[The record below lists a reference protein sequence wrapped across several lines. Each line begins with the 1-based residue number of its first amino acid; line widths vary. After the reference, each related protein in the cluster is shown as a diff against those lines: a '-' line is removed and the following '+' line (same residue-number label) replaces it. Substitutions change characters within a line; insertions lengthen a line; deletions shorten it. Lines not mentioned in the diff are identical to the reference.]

1 VNGVARFLDSVYR
14 LDFDLPSWQSAI
26 AREVSERQKLG
37 PGVLSY
43 EFDAAAPDEG
53 VVLGSIC
60 DTGDIRRFR
69 ELTGPLHD
77 QAVGDAYRAVIA
89 RGTHAGTFRELARR
103 ARVDRRS
110 AEPFARAVQAAGFD
124 DIWAVCAVNPD
135 ATGIV
140 FAVPFAQTRVP
151 PGRWHHTWT
160 RLGVHIAASYR
171 LRKKIAAGV
180 PRSESRTDQADG
192 VFEPGG
198 ADLELRS
205 GAVGDRDA
213 LRHAVRTID
222 KARAREARG
231 GSGELLSVWHGLLH
245 GRWSLFDQVESDGK
259 RFVLVFENDPEAYGA
274 HELTKRERQVAT
286 YAAQGHSNKMI
297 GYELGIAPST
307 VAAHLKSALRRLG
320 LRRRTDL
327 VWIYGRT
334 KE

>member
-1 VNGVARFLDSVYR
+1 MVDSDRKPKTAKHPKVNSRHASVTIGGRRAVVLAALPEEESLSQLTDAEREVALLAVGRASPIGTSPIVESAPCDTIARQLSSVYR
-14 LDFDLPSWQSAI
+14 
-26 AREVSERQKLG
+26 KLG
-37 PGVLSY
+37 IS
-43 EFDAAAPDEG
+43 
-53 VVLGSIC
+53 SR
-60 DTGDIRRFR
+60 T
-69 ELTGPLHD
+69 
-77 QAVGDAYRAVIA
+77 
-89 RGTHAGTFRELARR
+89 ELA
-103 ARVDRRS
+103 S
-110 AEPFARAVQAAGFD
+110 L
-124 DIWAVCAVNPD
+124 NPD

-151 PGRWHHTWT
+151 RGRWHHTWT

-171 LRKKIAAGV
+171 LRKKIAAGG

-198 ADLELRS
+198 SDLELRS
-205 GAVGDRDA
+205 AAVGERDA

-222 KARAREARG
+222 KARAKEARG